1 MSLVEQGP
9 TASSHDS
16 EPLLY
21 ETASRRPRKRARQ
34 ETASAHHVS
43 SGKHSVTRKQVRGR
57 RGALKNL
64 LEMPDDMMWEAS
76 PLTFSK
82 ELDCN
87 LLLGLCT
94 IRTIRSPAS
103 CKDYEGPTQFAA
115 KPIFCS
121 CVAEM
126 QR

>member
-1 MSLVEQGP
+1 MSHIEQGP
-9 TASSHDS
+9 IASSHDS
-16 EPLLY
+16 EFLLY
-21 ETASRRPRKRARQ
+21 ETASRRPRKRVRQ
-34 ETASAHHVS
+34 ETTVS
-43 SGKHSVTRKQVRGR
+43 SGKNSVTRKQVRGR

-76 PLTFSK
+76 RLTFSK

-87 LLLGLCT
+87 FLLGLCT
-94 IRTIRSPAS
+94 IRTLRSPAS
-103 CKDYEGPTQFAA
+103 FKDYEGFTQPPS